1 MSERV
6 TEDTDRDTAVCPR
19 CEERVEDFDT
29 MSVDGTVIGDQS
41 NTVGVVVCPS
51 CDVVVGAYA
60 EYERSDIV
68 EGGSET
74 WERVRSVDE

>member
-1 MSERV
+1 MSERT
-6 TEDTDRDTAVCPR
+6 TESSERDTAVCPH
-19 CEERVEDFDT
+19 CGDRVGGFET
-29 MSVDGTVIGDQS
+29 MPVDGTVVGDQS

-51 CDVVVGAYA
+51 CEAVVGAYA

-74 WERVRSVDE
+74 WERVKGVDE